1 MKIVDKLRSDKP
13 AFSFEF
19 FPPKNEAG
27 KDRLFETVKHLAPYE
42 PTFVSVTYGAG
53 GSTRKL
59 TLELVTQI
67 ERAEGLDAMAHLT
80 CVGATRDEIREILD
94 ELAASGVENVLA
106 LRGDPPKGQE
116 QFVVTEG
123 GFAHASELAAFMKAN
138 WRFCI
143 GGACY
148 PEVHPEATDPE
159 TDMKHLKAKVDAGVE
174 FLVTQLFFDEKDY
187 FAFVKRARDA
197 GISCPILAGIMPI
210 TNLNQVKRFTKMCGA
225 HIPAP
230 LLADLEAT
238 GGEAD
243 AVSKIGVEHATAQCR
258 ALLDGGAPG
267 IHFYTLNRSPATVH
281 IMEALR

>member
-80 CVGATRDEIREILD
+80 CVGATKDEIREILD

-138 WRFCI
+138 WTFCI

-159 TDMKHLKAKVDAGVE
+159 TDMRHLKAKVDAGVE

-187 FAFVKRARDA
+187 FAFVKRARDG

-225 HIPAP
+225 NIPAP

-267 IHFYTLNRSPATVH
+267 IHFYTLNRSPATVR